1 MDLESLSLHDGSGY
15 FDEILQMPRRSQE
28 LFFALLYHDMF
39 EDSKQGMDIIDT
51 ILNGGNLLY
60 ADCKSPIEQIFNFAY
75 DIVICNEGFPI
86 NELLYLFPQTEIVAN
101 GNRYIA
107 DFLLDTDRIGGI
119 YREHSLKL
127 VIECD
132 GHEFHEK
139 TKAQVEKNNKRNFDL
154 QLEGYEVLHF
164 SGSQI
169 YKDPLKC
176 AMDAYKYIRSKVGE
190 IDIDIYGERANGN
203 L

>member
-1 MDLESLSLHDGSGY
+1 MENLSLNYGSEY
-15 FDEILQMPRRSQE
+15 LDEVLSMPRRCQE
-28 LFFALLYHDMF
+28 LFFSLLNHDLF
-39 EDSKQGMDIIDT
+39 EESKEGMGIIDT
-51 ILNGGNLLY
+51 ILNSGNLLY

-86 NELLYLFPQTEIVAN
+86 NELLYLIPQDEIMAN
-101 GNRYIA
+101 GKKYIA
-107 DFLLDTDRIGGI
+107 DFLLDTERVGGI
-119 YREHSLKL
+119 YREHPLKL

-132 GHEFHEK
+132 GHDFHEK
-139 TKAQVEKNNKRNFDL
+139 TKAQVEKDNKRNFDL

-169 YKDPLKC
+169 YKNPLKC
-176 AMDAYKYIRSKVGE
+176 AMDAYKYIRSKVGK
-190 IDIDIYGERANGN
+190 IDIDIYGEKANGN

>member
-1 MDLESLSLHDGSGY
+1 MDIESLSLHDGSEY
-15 FDEILQMPRRSQE
+15 LDEVMSLPRRAQE
-28 LFFALLYHDMF
+28 LFFSLLNHDLF
-39 EDSKQGMDIIDT
+39 EYNREGMDIIDT

-60 ADCKSPIEQIFNFAY
+60 AECKSPIEQIFNFAY

-86 NELLYLFPQTEIVAN
+86 NELLYLFPQAEIVAN
-101 GNRYIA
+101 GNKYFA
-107 DFLLDTDRIGGI
+107 DFLLDTERVSGI
-119 YREHSLKL
+119 YREHPLKL

-132 GHEFHEK
+132 GHDFHEK

-154 QLEGYEVLHF
+154 QLEGYDVLHF

-169 YKDPLKC
+169 YKDPIKC
-176 AMDAYKYIRSKVGE
+176 ATDAYKYIRSKVGE
-190 IDIDIYGERANGN
+190 IDIDVYGVKTNGN